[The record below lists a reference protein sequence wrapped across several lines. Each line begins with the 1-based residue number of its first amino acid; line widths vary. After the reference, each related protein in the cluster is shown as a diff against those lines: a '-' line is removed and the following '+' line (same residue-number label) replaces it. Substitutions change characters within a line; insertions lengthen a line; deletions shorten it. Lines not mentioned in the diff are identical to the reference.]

1 MDAIFLLKA
10 FFTGF
15 CTASALGPV
24 FIMTFNR
31 AALHGMYLGVATAV
45 GSALTDGL
53 LFFFVMSGVLGR
65 MNLSSYMLLGLDVVG
80 AVAMFGLSW
89 HYWKTVQDLHERV
102 AVQNAWEL
110 IAMTIN
116 TFFMTLLNP
125 SAMLLFVFV
134 SMKLF
139 GSQIGNLNLMQ
150 ASFGGF
156 FVAAGTFCA
165 LSLVSYGAS
174 FVGARLSPERLKK
187 ILNATAIFLTAV
199 GLLLLIDALS
209 LWLRCH

>member
-15 CTASALGPV
+15 CAASALGPV

-31 AALHGMYLGVATAV
+31 AALHGVYLGVATAV

-53 LFFFVMSGVLGR
+53 LFFLVMSGVLGK
-65 MNLSSYMLLGLDVVG
+65 MNLSPYMLLGLDVVG
-80 AVAMFGLSW
+80 AAAMFGLSW

-102 AVQNAWEL
+102 AIMHAWEL
-110 IAMTIN
+110 VSMALK
-116 TFFMTLLNP
+116 TFLMTLFNP
-125 SAMLLFVFV
+125 SAMLFFVFV

-139 GSQIGNLNLMQ
+139 GAQIGNLNLMQ
-150 ASFGGF
+150 ASVGGF
-156 FVAAGTFCA
+156 VVAGGTFFA
-165 LSLVSYGAS
+165 LSIVSYGAS

-187 ILNATAIFLTAV
+187 ISKATAIFLIAV
-199 GLLLLIDALS
+199 GLLLLIDAFS
-209 LWLRCH
+209 LWLRCR